1 MRGIRGAEVF
11 RQGECSGFVKYLL
24 DTNVVSE
31 LRRREKCDSQVKKWQ
46 QSHDPL
52 DCFLSVISLM
62 ELKLGI
68 EIAMG
73 RDQKSGAILLEW
85 YERRVKAG
93 FAERILPVTA
103 SVAEV
108 CALLHA
114 KRPRP
119 FRDALIAATARVHG
133 LEMVTRNVKDFA
145 DAGIAVVNPWEL

>member
-1 MRGIRGAEVF
+1 VR
-11 RQGECSGFVKYLL
+11 YLL

-31 LRRREKCDSQVKKWQ
+31 LRRREKCDPLVKKWQ

-73 RDQKSGAILLEW
+73 RDQKSGVVLREW
-85 YERRVKAG
+85 YEQRVKTG
-93 FAERILPVTA
+93 FSDRILPVTA
-103 SVAEV
+103 SVAEA
-108 CALLHA
+108 CAFLHA

-145 DAGIAVVNPWEL
+145 GAGIAVVNPWE

>member
-1 MRGIRGAEVF
+1 MRGVLGAEIF
-11 RQGECSGFVKYLL
+11 RQGDRSGFVKYLL

-31 LRRREKCDSQVKKWQ
+31 LRRREKCDPLVKKWQ

-73 RDQKSGAILLEW
+73 RDQKSGTILLEW
-85 YERRVKAG
+85 YEQRVKTG
-93 FAERILPVTA
+93 FSERILPVTA

-108 CALLHA
+108 SALL
-114 KRPRP
+114 
-119 FRDALIAATARVHG
+119 DALIAATARVHG

-145 DAGIAVVNPWEL
+145 DAGISVVNPWE

>member
-1 MRGIRGAEVF
+1 MR
-11 RQGECSGFVKYLL
+11 YLL

-31 LRRREKCDSQVKKWQ
+31 LRRREKCDPLLKKWQ

-73 RDQKSGAILLEW
+73 RDQKSGVVLREW
-85 YERRVKAG
+85 YEQRVKTG
-93 FAERILPVTA
+93 FSDRILPVTA
-103 SVAEV
+103 SVAEA
-108 CALLHA
+108 CALLQA

-145 DAGIAVVNPWEL
+145 DAGIAVVSPWE

>member
-1 MRGIRGAEVF
+1 M
-11 RQGECSGFVKYLL
+11 KYLL

-31 LRRREKCDSQVKKWQ
+31 LRRREKCDPLVKIWQ

-68 EIAMG
+68 EIVMR
-73 RDQKSGAILLEW
+73 RDQKSGEILRAW
-85 YERRVKAG
+85 YEQRVKAG
-93 FAERILPVTA
+93 FSERILPITA
-103 SVAEV
+103 PVAED
-108 CALLHA
+108 CAILHA

-133 LEMVTRNVKDFA
+133 LEMVTGNVKDFE
-145 DAGIAVVNPWEL
+145 DAGIVVVNPWE